1 MPDFDTLR
9 LADAPMVKAPDG
21 GDVRILLALAGGSM
35 ATFELDPGLTSKP
48 VTHRTVEEVWY
59 CIAGEGEIWRKSDA
73 TEEEETV
80 ALRPGIAISLP
91 LGTRFQFRA
100 IGPAP
105 LEVIITTLPPWPGE
119 GEAFD
124 VEGAWEPTR

>member
-35 ATFELDPGLTSKP
+35 ATFELDPGLASKP

-59 CIAGEGEIWRKSDA
+59 CTSGRGEMWRRQGSR
-73 TEEEETV
+73 EEVVTLE
-80 ALRPGIAISLP
+80 PGICVTIP
-91 LGTRFQFRA
+91 LGTHFQFRSHGPGRLVCVA
-100 IGPAP
+100 I
-105 LEVIITTLPPWPGE
+105 TMPPWPGE
-119 GEAFD
+119 DEAYG
-124 VEGAWEPTR
+124 VEGAWEPKVE

>member
-59 CIAGEGEIWRKSDA
+59 CMSGHGEMWRRQGA
-73 TEEEETV
+73 REEVVTLE
-80 ALRPGIAISLP
+80 PGICVTVP
-91 LGTRFQFRA
+91 LGTHFQFRSHGPGRLVCVA
-100 IGPAP
+100 I
-105 LEVIITTLPPWPGE
+105 TMPPWPGE
-119 GEAFD
+119 DEAYG
-124 VEGAWEPTR
+124 VEGAWEPEVE